1 MTLIASWALCVC
13 HTNESMGL
21 AKKWLLSIWQTHS
34 SRVNSIFQCA
44 LETFY
49 TSILTANQSL
59 ILIDNLLS
67 KNHQVLG
74 QTWSWD
80 AYPRLM
86 AQSAISLFGHCAN
99 KTKIRWHPISQP
111 NIFYKNSSLKFSQ
124 LTVSWYEAE
133 HLSAPNSMRVY
144 SRPFLGVRCCSYLF
158 IMVAFLSREIGWAIS
173 PDYGFQIR

>member
-1 MTLIASWALCVC
+1 MAAFYL
-13 HTNESMGL
+13 TNSQQSCKLNISMCFVN
-21 AKKWLLSIWQTHS
+21 LLYLNSDGQSKSHS
-34 SRVNSIFQCA
+34 NW
-44 LETFY
+44 
-49 TSILTANQSL
+49 QSL
-59 ILIDNLLS
+59 IKKSSN
-67 KNHQVLG
+67 QVLG

-111 NIFYKNSSLKFSQ
+111 NIFYKNSSLYFSQ

-133 HLSAPNSMRVY
+133 HLSSPNSMRVY